1 MNGEL
6 VSNLKAAIAA
16 LDAAGVPSDLRE
28 VAFGRAFDVLSGPE
42 RPQRQATAMPSADVG
57 TTAIAADTS
66 PPHRFAAIAKEL
78 EVEPDLVERL
88 FDEHGE
94 DELQFVGSLQRLG
107 STKQAMVDGIAVL
120 LCAARAA
127 GGYDPDGRTSDAV
140 IRAEVERHGLYD
152 VTNYSKHTKNL
163 RQLANANG
171 SGRSTTYKLKYE
183 GRVRARELA
192 RLLLG
197 LS

>member
-1 MNGEL
+1 MNEDL
-6 VSNLKAAIAA
+6 VSNLKAAVAA
-16 LDAAGVPSDLRE
+16 LNDADVPSDLRE
-28 VAFGRAFDVLSGPE
+28 VAFGRAFDVISGLE
-42 RPQRQATAMPSADVG
+42 RPQPHATDMPSAVSRIRAVAED
-57 TTAIAADTS
+57 A
-66 PPHRFAAIAKEL
+66 PLQHRFLAIAKEL
-78 EVEPDLVERL
+78 EVDQHLVERL

-94 DELQFVGSLQRLG
+94 NELQFVGSLQRLG

-127 GGYDPDGRTSDAV
+127 GGYDPDGRTSDAA

-192 RLLLG
+192 RLVLG